1 MRRVSLLP
9 HRNTWTEIERD
20 AVKVL
25 ECYIANRGWHRPGDV
40 VEIPWTVGHV
50 QWWLRKT
57 GARRRGRDYA
67 RAVLATLVRMD
78 LLRDTGTVLKP
89 RRQPRNRLR
98 SYWWRVFQVV
108 PILRASWR
116 GAYPHRSAS
125 PIVASLCRFLR
136 RQGLVSPRRRPSEF
150 SRGSVQWVFAHT
162 GPP

>member
-25 ECYIANRGWHRPGDV
+25 ECYIANRGWHRPGEV
-40 VEIPWTVGHV
+40 TEVPQSIGHV
-50 QWWLRKT
+50 QLWLHKT

-67 RAVLATLVRMD
+67 RAVLATLQQME
-78 LLRDTGTVLKP
+78 LLRDTGTVMKP
-89 RRQPRNRLR
+89 RRQPRNLR
-98 SYWWRVFQVV
+98 HSYWWRVFEVI
-108 PILRASWR
+108 PITHVSWR

-125 PIVASLCRFLR
+125 PSVASLRRFLV
-136 RQGLVSPRRRPSEF
+136 RQGLVRRRRKATP
-150 SRGSVQWVFAHT
+150 GSVQWVFANS

>member
-67 RAVLATLVRMD
+67 RAVLATAW
-78 LLRDTGTVLKP
+78 TFCAT
-89 RRQPRNRLR
+89 Q
-98 SYWWRVFQVV
+98 
-108 PILRASWR
+108 A
-116 GAYPHRSAS
+116 
-125 PIVASLCRFLR
+125 
-136 RQGLVSPRRRPSEF
+136 PS
-150 SRGSVQWVFAHT
+150 
-162 GPP
+162 

>member
-25 ECYIANRGWHRPGDV
+25 ECYIANRGWHRPGEV
-40 VEIPWTVGHV
+40 VEVPWTLGHV
-50 QWWLRKT
+50 QLWLRKT
-57 GARRRGRDYA
+57 EARRQGRDYA
-67 RAVLATLVRMD
+67 REVLATLVHME

-89 RRQPRNRLR
+89 RRQPRNLR
-98 SYWWRVFQVV
+98 HSYWWRVFQVV
-108 PILRASWR
+108 PIMRASWC

-125 PIVASLCRFLR
+125 PSVASLRLFLK
-136 RQGLVSPRRRPSEF
+136 RQGLVRQSSHARE
-150 SRGSVQWVFAHT
+150 GSVQWVFAHS